1 LPDLDGGELL
11 VEILSA
17 IGECK
22 SGANGLMS
30 VEWQDIANWV
40 NLTNAEL
47 TAGEVEAVKYLSL
60 CYVSQHYQSIDRSC
74 PPPNIETLPVAD
86 EVTTKLKSLF
96 AMLRK

>member
-1 LPDLDGGELL
+1 LPDLDCGQLL
-11 VEILSA
+11 VETLSS

-22 SGANGLMS
+22 SGANGLAAI
-30 VEWQDIANWV
+30 EWQDVANWV

-47 TAGEVEAVKYLSL
+47 TVGEIEAVKYLSS

-74 PPPNIETLPVAD
+74 PPPNIEVLPNVD
-86 EVTTKLKSLF
+86 EVTSKLKSLF